1 MTGPSQHAAGFATPC
16 MAASHGKPIDAEI
29 LDIEAALTSL
39 DQALGALRSAL
50 VIVTGELADGGEPI
64 AMPNYRRAE
73 QQLQT
78 ALNAALGARSSLQR
92 RLVLRRSARERSR
105 QALNPPG

>member
-1 MTGPSQHAAGFATPC
+1 
-16 MAASHGKPIDAEI
+16 MAAAHGKPVDAEI

-39 DQALGALRSAL
+39 DSALSALRSTL
-50 VIVTGELADGGEPI
+50 VIVSGELADGGEPF

-78 ALNAALGARSSLQR
+78 ALNAASGARNSLQR
-92 RLVLRRSARERSR
+92 RLALRRSARDRGR
-105 QALNPPG
+105 QALSRPG